1 MVNIVLLS
9 HGPFCEGLLKS
20 LEMIAGPQKNL
31 QALQLHE
38 GESPDDYRSQ
48 VDQLLSSLNGETMV
62 FIDLKGGT
70 PYNTAAFLKQK
81 YEFNLIS
88 GMNMPILISV
98 VTSRTETATLQDLTQ
113 VALDPQNTGDELI
126 DLKNG
131 GNKRAKLSLNKN

>member
-20 LEMIAGPQKNL
+20 LEMIAGPQKNI

-113 VALDPQNTGDELI
+113 VALDPQNTGVELI

>member
-113 VALDPQNTGDELI
+113 VALDPQNTGVKLI

>member
-113 VALDPQNTGDELI
+113 VALDPQNIGVELI

>member
-48 VDQLLSSLNGETMV
+48 VDRLLSSLNGEIMV

-98 VTSRTETATLQDLTQ
+98 VTSRTETTTLQELTQ
-113 VALDPQNTGDELI
+113 VALDPQNTGVELI

>member
-113 VALDPQNTGDELI
+113 VALDPQNTGVEQI